1 MKALIRLLAIGFA
14 FVAGAN
20 LGREFF
26 DIIKLKEVSKYF
38 IALEIIIS
46 FAVGYGLARL
56 VDKGISK
63 E

>member
-1 MKALIRLLAIGFA
+1 MKSIFRLLAIGFA
-14 FVAGAN
+14 FVAGAS
-20 LGREFF
+20 LCREFL
-26 DIIKLKEVSKYF
+26 DIFKLTEISKYF

-63 E
+63 K